1 MKLSG
6 IEVYIKTRMGDPER
20 IKEFQV
26 KTDVATKTA
35 TCFIPSKEG
44 QVSSVALRC
53 AHMRL
58 ANILSFLCISKEFE
72 ICWKSELA
80 NNLSFRSYID
90 GRAMGRS
97 SCCPFRHGSR
107 WGIRSSPTT
116 RLPFKFAN
124 VVLSDDDSL
133 MTDGSGLQ
141 NIGTIVVEVGRI
153 IHAEGK
159 LGTNFVLPGEIGPV
173 HEKTKK
179 AGSHC
184 VMFGETVP
192 CPNHARTSSRPLNP
206 GEGIWAKFIFQY
218 RPRGSGYY

>member
-44 QVSSVALRC
+44 Q
-53 AHMRL
+53 
-58 ANILSFLCISKEFE
+58 EFE